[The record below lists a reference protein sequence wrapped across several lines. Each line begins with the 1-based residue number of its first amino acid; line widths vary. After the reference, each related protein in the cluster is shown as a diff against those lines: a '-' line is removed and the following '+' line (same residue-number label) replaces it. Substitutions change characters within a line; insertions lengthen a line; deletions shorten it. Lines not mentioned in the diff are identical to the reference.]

1 MKKNLI
7 LDLKKNL
14 NIYLKKK
21 KNLLLLKK
29 NISDLKKNLIDK
41 NDYHIIIKNFEKNS
55 SKIST
60 KLIQFT
66 KIFGKPLVQNKLGQK
81 FVTIKPNIK
90 LIKKR
95 KIDKNVK
102 LRYHQTNAGGAIHS
116 DGPQLSV
123 PPKYVIMGCIRQ
135 AQKGGSSIISSAEKI
150 YFFLKKN
157 KPKILKILEKNFFF
171 ERRGFNYS
179 SQNILKSP
187 IFKKKNNIF
196 KFRYL
201 REYIEAGHSIK
212 RIQLTTE
219 EIEAFNYLDSLLIQ
233 KKFQNKYRLNQGDII
248 ILNNY
253 YLAHG
258 RSGFKINFSKQRSLM
273 RVWIR

>member
-1 MKKNLI
+1 MKKKLI

-29 NISDLKKNLIDK
+29 NISDLKKKHIDK
-41 NDYHIIIKNFEKNS
+41 DDYHIIIKDFESNS
-55 SKIST
+55 NKVGYKIIKFSK
-60 KLIQFT
+60 L
-66 KIFGKPLVQNKLGQK
+66 FGKPLVQNKLGQK

-95 KIDKNVK
+95 ETDKNIK

-116 DGPQLSV
+116 DGPQLSI

-135 AQKGGSSIISSAEKI
+135 AEKGGSSIITSAEKI
-150 YFFLKKN
+150 FLFLKK
-157 KPKILKILEKNFFF
+157 KRPEILKILSKNFFF
-171 ERRGFNYS
+171 ERRGFNYAN
-179 SQNILKSP
+179 QNILSSP

-201 REYIEAGHSIK
+201 REYIEAAYSIK
-212 RIQLTTE
+212 KIELTKK

-233 KKFQNKYRLNQGDII
+233 KKFQNKYKLNQGDII
-248 ILNNY
+248 ILNNN

-258 RSGFKINFSKQRSLM
+258 RSGFKISSANQRSLM
-273 RVWIR
+273 RVWTK